1 MEGLWKHNWFTGFDI
16 NDEPPRRFSL
26 EQWFKLYLDFRQL
39 FLLEV
44 LLSLHV
50 FSTNWIF
57 LSLLNQQLYYSEFGP
72 RLDCTSCIIFSL
84 QNLLMKPCS
93 ADSSKKIK
101 VTLGMTSFTPA
112 LGITV
117 FFFNQIWGIQ
127 TGEAPYIIY

>member
-1 MEGLWKHNWFTGFDI
+1 MWKYNWFTGFDI

-26 EQWFKLYLDFRQL
+26 EQWLKLYLDIRQL

-57 LSLLNQQLYYSEFGP
+57 LSLLNEQLYYSEFGP

-84 QNLLMKPCS
+84 QNLLMKPCN

-101 VTLGMTSFTPA
+101 ATLGTTSFTPA
-112 LGITV
+112 LGLTV
-117 FFFNQIWGIQ
+117 FFLIKYEESKQWAEDNKHHEI
-127 TGEAPYIIY
+127 